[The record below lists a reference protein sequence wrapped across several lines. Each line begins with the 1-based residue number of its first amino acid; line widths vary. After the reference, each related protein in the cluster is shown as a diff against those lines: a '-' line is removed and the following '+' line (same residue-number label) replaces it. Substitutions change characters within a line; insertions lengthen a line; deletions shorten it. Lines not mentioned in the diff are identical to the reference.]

1 MIDRV
6 NKRAHFVRV
15 QDKPQ
20 IGALVQQII
29 VCMREK
35 KGILSGRSE
44 RADPGFSFTGGKV
57 ESGRSGKGRIRGGKY
72 QSDHTGN

>member
-1 MIDRV
+1 MAQKVIDRV

-35 KGILSGRSE
+35 RNSIWK
-44 RADPGFSFTGGKV
+44 K
-57 ESGRSGKGRIRGGKY
+57 
-72 QSDHTGN
+72 